1 MVYTPAPLLKR
12 AHTLIFPTHALFWL
26 GMGLVFLYGVAAIL
40 LAPTSVHLLP
50 RFVVEGLLQSVY
62 GYFFLLLGIPCGIY
76 VIGWRASDVFVWT
89 RAPGTLAVDDQ
100 GLRDGTTRI
109 AWRNVHTLVEQH
121 QEQQVVLHHRDGTY
135 RLRLGLWSDA
145 DDLRHTVL
153 GNVVPRLLEGVGR
166 QVAAGEPVRFGPL
179 TLSDAGLTHK
189 GQLMRWEDIESIR
202 LQDELDQGA
211 ATRELIIVSL
221 GKPRKIDEAKV
232 INAPVLLAYLSD
244 RLAG

>member
-1 MVYTPAPLLKR
+1 
-12 AHTLIFPTHALFWL
+12 
-26 GMGLVFLYGVAAIL
+26 MGLVFIYGVAAIL

-50 RFVVEGLLQSVY
+50 RFVVESLLQSAF
-62 GYFFLLLGIPCGIY
+62 GYFFLLVGIPCGIY
-76 VIGWRASDVFVWT
+76 VIGWRASDLFVWT
-89 RAPGTLAVDDQ
+89 RAPGALTVDDQ
-100 GLRDGTTRI
+100 GLRDGTTRL
-109 AWRNVHTLVEQH
+109 AWRDVHTLVEQH
-121 QEQQVVLHHRDGTY
+121 QEQRVVLHHRDGTY

-145 DDLRHTVL
+145 DALHHAVL
-153 GNVVPRLLEGVGR
+153 GHVVPRLLEGVGR

-211 ATRELIIVSL
+211 ATRELIIVAQ

-232 INAPVLLAYLSD
+232 ISAPVLLAYLSA
-244 RLAG
+244 RLPG